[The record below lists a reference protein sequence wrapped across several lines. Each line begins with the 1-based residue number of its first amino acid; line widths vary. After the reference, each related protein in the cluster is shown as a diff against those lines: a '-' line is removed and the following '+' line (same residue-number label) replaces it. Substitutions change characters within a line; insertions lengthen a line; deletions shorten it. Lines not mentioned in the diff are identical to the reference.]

1 MSAAVDPVEESV
13 EEPAPAEPAP
23 PADSA
28 PVDEPTPEPAPAE
41 PTPEPA
47 GEQTPAPTPTPQA
60 GDPWEPCTFD
70 DLRLRDRLRCQW
82 IHRGRLLA
90 REGTVAGFSTLV
102 GTDPQSTTTAVL
114 DTEGLVIVTRRE
126 AESSAVLTRIP
137 APVQPVDYA
146 TLPAL
151 FGEILTDIR
160 GVDGRT
166 HTSAVWNGFH
176 WSTEGGEALNAT
188 DISAATHQNHRLTHD
203 GETEIG
209 QPRFRKEPL
218 T

>member
-13 EEPAPAEPAP
+13 EEPTPAEPT
-23 PADSA
+23 PAD
-28 PVDEPTPEPAPAE
+28 PVEEPTPEPAPAE

-47 GEQTPAPTPTPQA
+47 GEETPAPTPTPQA

-70 DLRLRDRLRCQW
+70 DLRLGDRLRCQW

-102 GTDPQSTTTAVL
+102 GTEPQSTTTAVL
-114 DTEGLVIVTRRE
+114 DTEGLVIANRRD
-126 AESSAVLTRIP
+126 AGATDVLTRIP

-146 TLPAL
+146 TLPAV

-160 GVDGRT
+160 GLDGRT

-176 WSTEGGEALNAT
+176 WFTEGGEALNAT
-188 DISAATHQNHRLTHD
+188 DISAATHQDHRLTRD

-218 T
+218 A